1 MLACEPH
8 FLGAVYLWLESDVA
22 RRQFK
27 AFFNVIP
34 NVRSSRP
41 NDRPGSGT
49 PPRRFPSP
57 AGRRRSRVGAIDSVD
72 RFGDGSGCARGSP
85 SARLARTIDEHVR
98 RGTCGGGAAERM
110 SAEPAR
116 ELGAAPVTRRS
127 RARDGASMGARDSAG
142 HETFSCIRR
151 HVELTPRPALLP
163 YLRSHVSS
171 LWFLA
176 KRASVSSVASVTSF
190 LKVSSQT
197 KRADG
202 GEGSN

>member
-1 MLACEPH
+1 MIPVPGRAT
-8 FLGAVYLWLESDVA
+8 AV
-22 RRQFK
+22 
-27 AFFNVIP
+27 
-34 NVRSSRP
+34 
-41 NDRPGSGT
+41 
-49 PPRRFPSP
+49 
-57 AGRRRSRVGAIDSVD
+57 AGRRHRFLTVD
-72 RFGDGSGCARGSP
+72 RFGDGSGCVRGSP

-98 RGTCGGGAAERM
+98 VVGRAAAEQR
-110 SAEPAR
+110 SECQRSPHGSSGQRRSLDVLVLETAR
-116 ELGAAPVTRRS
+116 PWELGTAPVTRRS
-127 RARDGASMGARDSAG
+127 RARDGASMGARGSAG

-163 YLRSHVSS
+163 CLRSHVSS
-171 LWFLA
+171 PWSHA

>member
-1 MLACEPH
+1 MALCICGWRVMW
-8 FLGAVYLWLESDVA
+8 LGNSSK
-22 RRQFK
+22 QSSK
-27 AFFNVIP
+27 FNLIP
-34 NVRSSRP
+34 NVRFFTAQSAIGP
-41 NDRPGSGT
+41 IGRPGRR
-49 PPRRFPSP
+49 PRFPVP
-57 AGRRRSRVGAIDSVD
+57 GRATAVAGRRHRFRVD

-98 RGTCGGGAAERM
+98 RGTCGGGASRECQR
-110 SAEPAR
+110 SGAR
-116 ELGAAPVTRRS
+116 ELGTAPDTRRS
-127 RARDGASMGARDSAG
+127 RARYGASMGARDSAG